1 MTKVAAAVRDHK
13 HLVVEHP
20 DRQSKQVGFT
30 QLIHEAHG
38 ETELVDRPGRPG
50 RPTPG
55 GFVHVT
61 YEDVK
66 KCMVILKGAPHR
78 ARAALGG

>member
-1 MTKVAAAVRDHK
+1 MTKVAQAVVEHE

-38 ETELVDRPGRPG
+38 ETGPAKG

-66 KCMVILKGAPHR
+66 KCLVILKGAPHR